1 MRARLPVISVLSV
14 LVSGAFWAC
23 SSTDS
28 EPRAAADSG
37 ADAALELDGGSTDAP
52 TDRTTEDA
60 APGDLGGVFAI
71 SDSVTVDGG
80 PRALHRAGAFFTHLT
95 GVDTTTTSRMVGPCL
110 VEKIGSGSTPAE
122 TDLSGGTIHITGGTK
137 AVDLV
142 PDAKKRYAPV
152 TGAVSLWVGGETLT
166 VAGEGK
172 DVPAFTTSLVAPSKL
187 TMTTPALPSPAANLS
202 VTRSAPFSATWTGAS
217 SGQVVLYFDAATAT
231 NAFSATCTFK
241 ASDGKA
247 EVPAAAF
254 SDFPAID
261 GTFNFYVKEAAVAA
275 PPGWTIRF
283 TVSSAI
289 VGPAGDSATGFAT
302 FK

>member
-1 MRARLPVISVLSV
+1 MRARLVVTSLLLASC
-14 LVSGAFWAC
+14 AFFAC
-23 SSTDS
+23 TSNDGNKVA
-28 EPRAAADSG
+28 PADSG
-37 ADAALELDGGSTDAP
+37 ADAAPEVDGASTDASAD
-52 TDRTTEDA
+52 TASEAA
-60 APGDLGGVFAI
+60 APGDVGGIFAI
-71 SDSVTVDGG
+71 SDSITVDGG

-95 GVDTTTTSRMVGPCL
+95 GADTTTTSKTIGPCL
-110 VEKIGSGSTPAE
+110 VEKIGSGSTPDE
-122 TDLSGGTIHITGGTK
+122 TDLSAGTIHITGGTK
-137 AVDLV
+137 NVDLV
-142 PDAKKRYAPV
+142 PNAKKTYDAV
-152 TGAVSLWVGGETLT
+152 TGTVALWSGGETLT

-187 TMTTPALPSPAANLS
+187 TITAPALPSPASNLS
-202 VTRSAPFSATWTGAS
+202 VARSAPFSATWTGAS
-217 SGQVVLYFDAATAT
+217 SGVVVLYFDAATGA

-254 SDFPAID
+254 AEFPAID
-261 GTFNFYVKEAAVAA
+261 GTFNFYVKEAAIAS

-289 VGPAGDSATGFAT
+289 VGPDGASAIGSTT